1 MNESGDGNIFKVPK
15 LQSSNSN
22 RGDIVLTR
30 PDETNNRGDIVLTR
44 PDETNTQERNQAK
57 NAKKSNAMAVT
68 YESLCAVEEEDAG
81 ETVGNHA
88 IDELKE
94 TTELEKWE
102 LEEMGETE
110 NATNLKTKSSLQ
122 ETREDC
128 FTGIKETVVK
138 QKLVETA
145 VNDTETKMECQI
157 SVELKE
163 CTEVKIDNSENV
175 ALSNEQE
182 NINAAGEDACR
193 KPVLI
198 EETDVIQSPI
208 LKEAQ
213 RLYDLV
219 KDINKTF
226 DQPEK
231 KEWLEDNFQVEYE
244 KKSDSTA
251 RTCKK
256 ELYSSD
262 VEMEEK
268 KTSHSIAV
276 QTSPHQSLHID
287 SVEVDESV
295 QSSQSSATESEI
307 SEGNCSQESSAM
319 ETDGSAV
326 SEAQTVVLELYQTDN
341 DNNDVTYDDL
351 QCAIRSETLEKRIE
365 IQCDETHDEID
376 LSNTVSETSAMTV
389 EGDSTKMLNATITDS
404 IVYSKPQLEEADG
417 SKDTSDK
424 KTEKLTR
431 SETIRKDKSELEM
444 LDDNAE
450 SLCSAST
457 DIIAV
462 SEESSITAN
471 ENKEPDTSD
480 KIILVASDSVE
491 YDIESDEGSDL
502 EDVSEIEEEIVDRA
516 DNSYLKEPGQKEEE
530 FNKCVVED
538 NSKEGQEFATIK
550 QAGHVEYQK
559 SVQVPID
566 TSIPSACIILDSF
579 ENKETHLSVD
589 VAAESISEESSNK
602 SEKRVEMINHEGFV
616 DELKEKRNQSEE
628 HLSENGN
635 QSDVMEDARTG
646 MNLEIISV
654 AKEVISVSEESSVTV
669 SENKDQDNS
678 DKIELI
684 ALDSVEYAVVSN
696 VGIDLEDASEIE
708 EEIVDGTDRLDNKDL
723 KVPEQNEEEL
733 SEILTMQDDSKIGQ
747 EVITFEKT
755 DCTVVSES
763 NQESVNVPTDMSSQS
778 PCISID
784 SFENEETPLSHAIAA
799 ESYSRESSYKS
810 EKQVEMYIEGF
821 VDELNEKQ
829 DQNEE
834 QLSENGQTDLIEEDA
849 CSGMNLE
856 NISVAKEVISVSEE
870 SSITEIENKELVT
883 SDKINPLAS
892 DSVEYNVESDVE
904 INVEDVSEIG
914 DETVDCIDRFD
925 NGFFKYQKKKED
937 ELSKMSRQ
945 SNSKEGRE
953 IFTYKKRDS
962 GVKIYHTGVK
972 YYQSGVKFYYAQI
985 PIDRSSPSP
994 SVSIDSLQNK
1004 DTSLS
1009 IEITDESSREEGN
1022 NKAEKEVEM
1031 INDDESVVIERSEK
1045 QAEDEIDNI
1054 HLSDNNDQSDLMED
1068 ACAAMTSENISVDSG
1083 DSDVASFENTSLMLS
1098 ETVRYPVEQTD
1109 GEDNSDI
1116 AEVIEEMQ
1124 EVKDDSINDTACK
1137 LNDEDFVHERD
1148 IRDSMKNMQPVVNC
1162 TETNEKKHLPYMEE
1176 EMVPDEEN
1184 AYKWDSKQNQT
1195 ECDLR
1200 MILSNKNDN
1209 DSRAKHDLSGKNI
1222 TEENLLTVDKLD
1234 RLKLTQC
1241 ENSMT
1246 SESAEAD
1253 SVASNTSNQ
1262 VDFIEPTTADDIPV
1276 KSGLEENVSDDNNK
1290 DQLLNKCIDDKHVA
1304 ESENV
1309 ESDSGKCSATV
1320 DLCDSVNLL
1329 KKEDNVFLESLKYNI
1344 ESKGQC
1350 GIEQRTEMLEEM
1362 PRSEIHAKDSESA
1375 FYLINATFESN
1386 GEMIS
1391 SCERE
1396 MSPHDFEN
1404 NEKVKINSRIEN
1416 FVDTVE
1422 VSMNRNTDVGMS
1434 VRSDDDCMDHEDDNH
1449 TDQNCEIQMAAEIIE
1464 RTAILKEENIEANSD
1479 IKLIENSNCL
1489 ELHMSEGKSNENE
1502 ADGALR
1508 QGLSVVEKCSELT
1521 PVNDRSAQVSV
1532 AILEDQHAVD
1542 KMDQVSL
1549 VSLEDA
1555 KQTDSSID
1563 HNEDPEV
1570 AYETTVHSKNLDSDM
1585 NNVETDKNVDQM
1597 EHLSD
1602 KDQSIKQVE
1611 NIEVNEKD
1619 ELIGNK
1625 KASEKE
1631 VFTKEASENSDAT
1644 GHPPDIIGEPKTD
1657 EQNIVKTQDKATN
1670 HADFGPVQNEEDTND
1685 VRRDGKAEIEPGF
1698 KNYPLTFKTI
1708 VPSPG
1713 TLEMTMCTESNFL
1726 GKVDQLA
1733 QNIDKAVDNDSNKPD
1748 IEMENQNFVAEQN
1761 GVTATVLS
1769 VMQPSYHCQY
1779 QPKEPESETCEKIYD
1794 KLLVFGPGRGYD
1806 YKLTCTHEEENFE
1819 FNSPVRGTEFI
1830 EHIPI
1835 STDEGRSKLNGEDS
1849 FEVSYS
1855 ENCMPV
1861 ETGLEV
1867 IAFSQCV
1874 TDFNK
1879 TPNELKNIAAESTE
1893 DENLSDMCK
1902 ESVAFE
1908 SVSDK
1913 KVSESCRIPNDE
1925 DIVGLVHETTEEIV
1939 DKCEGHGL
1947 DYKSSDVQPNVPVME
1962 FNGSGINHS
1971 LWSNGSKM
1979 DVSEDDIRRG
1989 TKNRKRKLSNSDE
2002 LSELPVKRICNN
2014 EGDGNNGLSTGNVE
2028 RRKKIKN
2035 ERAAELKKHVMMF
2048 LKFRK
2053 KYEKS
2058 KSSKSFDKRDAE
2070 LKTNMRTF
2078 FKFREKFEKLKSKAS
2093 QMIRQDTIER
2103 QVKRFFKRWSL
2114 KKKYCEI
2121 HTQSTNTESSQ
2132 SDTDIDMASTEK
2144 SDQVSVPMEF
2154 KDCEVPEKTEA
2165 KLAQFVES
2173 ENSIVEET
2181 VKVNEIIR
2189 ENDRVVFAK
2198 ENGIE
2203 IMLSDTG
2210 CTIQNT
2216 SSETMY
2222 VETLPHNDNESL
2234 PNVCE
2239 RTSDM
2244 NNMILEQKDY
2254 HEERQVKTEVVENVI
2269 IEKSGI
2275 GKSDLGMLFD
2285 AESAVSD
2292 GTSADKN
2299 EKTQDSQM
2307 SDAAEK
2313 SKYTQAD
2320 TRLSSDIS
2328 MNLVACSPDN
2338 DIDAG
2343 CGFMPNHMKGNE
2355 LNKVNSEFDTSKTD
2369 VNCIAQATDEIETI
2383 RVSEHE
2389 HEKENGSLDSSCT
2402 HTNENISESTT
2413 DRTIKHNED
2422 MKSVNSIEE
2431 HALNANISDNTLSN
2445 MKASDS
2451 TGELVNVENECQKDN
2466 DDAKSDVEK
2475 SETITPDEDSEEEDM
2490 EDLKDDGDDV
2500 DDNDDDNNDGCGGNN
2515 AGSENEEGQENER
2528 SSYGENDS
2536 NGNDDSNQ
2544 GNETEINMDDEVD
2557 ADEQV
2562 HEDEK
2567 RTYDDNDGNDE
2578 NELPFENKTEKG
2590 GEADSEVKALDNVLE
2605 TGGQN
2610 KESDDYP
2617 IVSEYKAIDS
2627 TNIENNQTQNSPS
2640 NTPEPEKNVNM
2651 SFQKNLP
2658 KQIEPLSCQ
2667 FSDSDD
2673 DNEDF
2678 VSPIIQMPCLDD
2690 DSNSE
2695 DDIQCGQREVQISIA
2710 NEKTDSESHAGVS
2723 SDGDI
2728 QCGQRQAYIS
2738 IADEKIDSDPQAGV
2752 RSDWDIQ
2759 CGQRKAQYIIADDL
2773 IDSDSQAGVS
2783 SDEKENTLNCIDKQE
2798 VMIYTDSDSDVE
2810 DSENEST
2817 EDLKHDDDDDNDD
2830 DDDDDNDDDDD
2841 EMSQII
2847 QNPAGD
2853 DDTEFSPDLDLQ
2865 FQDNGNDNDEDS
2877 NGSQNIES
2885 NERDDA
2891 ESDNEWLPFPED
2903 NNSLTAASDHDDRD
2917 DWDSVSLDK
2926 GDSRDYEKEDVQNVE
2941 DEMESSDTDLDTD
2954 VDGKEENY
2962 RHITYDR
2969 VRTPSKRKRDFE
2981 DEELMSP
2988 KIARCDSKRMS
2999 SARSIGMSEEAKNT
3013 FKSPNIPAP
3022 SRRKHNSHTADS
3034 EMECHSPHAFSSTQ
3048 MLSSSQQPDLDDLSL
3063 SQMTTVAKQLEVK
3076 AQDKSQSTTTNRRA
3090 RELLAMLKAKKE
3102 VIETT
3107 GLDNED
3113 NVDVLPLSQEG
3124 PSTIQSGRSEAE
3136 IALMKDEEH
3145 IKRYVGKICRP
3156 KSCVVYEN

>member
-1 MNESGDGNIFKVPK
+1 MD
-15 LQSSNSN
+15 
-22 RGDIVLTR
+22 
-30 PDETNNRGDIVLTR
+30 
-44 PDETNTQERNQAK
+44 
-57 NAKKSNAMAVT
+57 
-68 YESLCAVEEEDAG
+68 EEDAG

-94 TTELEKWE
+94 TTEVEKWE
-102 LEEMGETE
+102 LEEMGENE
-110 NATNLKTKSSLQ
+110 NTSNAITKKSLQ
-122 ETREDC
+122 GKPQGC
-128 FTGIKETVVK
+128 STGIKEIIVD
-138 QKLVETA
+138 QNMVETA
-145 VNDTETKMECQI
+145 VTDTETKMECQM
-157 SVELKE
+157 STELKE
-163 CTEVKIDNSENV
+163 CTEVQIDISENV
-175 ALSNEQE
+175 TLSNEQE
-182 NINAAGEDACR
+182 NVTSAGEDACHKTVR
-193 KPVLI
+193 I
-198 EETDVIQSPI
+198 EEPDVIQSPI

-226 DQPEK
+226 DQPER
-231 KEWLEDNFQVEYE
+231 KESFDNFQVEYE
-244 KKSDSTA
+244 NKSDSTA

-262 VEMEEK
+262 VEKEEK
-268 KTSHSIAV
+268 ITSHSIAV
-276 QTSPHQSLHID
+276 QTSPNQSLHID

-295 QSSQSSATESEI
+295 QSSQSSVTESEI
-307 SEGNCSQESSAM
+307 SEGNCSQDSSAM

-341 DNNDVTYDDL
+341 DNDVTYDDL

-389 EGDSTKMLNATITDS
+389 ESDSTKMLNATITDS

-417 SKDTSDK
+417 SKDTSDQ

-431 SETIRKDKSELEM
+431 SETIRKDMSELEM

-471 ENKEPDTSD
+471 ENKEPDSSD

-491 YDIESDEGSDL
+491 YDIESGEGSDL
-502 EDVSEIEEEIVDRA
+502 EDVSEIEEEIVDRS
-516 DNSYLKEPGQKEEE
+516 DNSYLKEPGQKEE

-550 QAGHVEYQK
+550 QAGYVEYQK
-559 SVQVPID
+559 SVQEPID

-579 ENKETHLSVD
+579 ENKETPLSFD
-589 VAAESISEESSNK
+589 VVAESISEENSNN
-602 SEKRVEMINHEGFV
+602 SEKRVEMINHGGLV
-616 DELKEKRNQSEE
+616 DESKEKRNQSEE

-635 QSDVMEDARTG
+635 QPDLMEDARTG
-646 MNLEIISV
+646 MSLESISV
-654 AKEVISVSEESSVTV
+654 AKEVISVTEESSVTV
-669 SENKDQDNS
+669 TETKGQDNS
-678 DKIELI
+678 DKIDLI

-696 VGIDLEDASEIE
+696 VGSDLEDASEIE

-723 KVPEQNEEEL
+723 KEPEQNEEES
-733 SEILTMQDDSKIGQ
+733 SEILTMQADSKIGQ
-747 EVITFEKT
+747 EVTTFEKT
-755 DCTVVSES
+755 DCKVMSES
-763 NQESVNVPTDMSSQS
+763 NQEGVKVPTDLSSQS
-778 PCISID
+778 PFISID
-784 SFENEETPLSHAIAA
+784 SFENEETPLSLAIAA

-810 EKQVEMYIEGF
+810 EKQVEMINIEGF
-821 VDELNEKQ
+821 VDELNEKR

-834 QLSENGQTDLIEEDA
+834 QLAENGQIDLIEEDA
-849 CSGMNLE
+849 CSGMSLE

-883 SDKINPLAS
+883 SDKINPLSS

-904 INVEDVSEIG
+904 INVEDVSEIE

-925 NGFFKYQKKKED
+925 NGFYEYQKKKED
-937 ELSKMSRQ
+937 ELSKTSRQ

-962 GVKIYHTGVK
+962 GVKIYHSGVK
-972 YYQSGVKFYYAQI
+972 YYQSGIKFYYAQI

-1009 IEITDESSREEGN
+1009 IEITAESSCEESN

-1054 HLSDNNDQSDLMED
+1054 HLSDNNDQSDLMEED

-1098 ETVRYPVEQTD
+1098 ETVRYPVGQTD

-1116 AEVIEEMQ
+1116 AEEIEEMQ

-1162 TETNEKKHLPYMEE
+1162 PETNEKKHLPYMEK

-1209 DSRAKHDLSGKNI
+1209 DSRAKHELSGKNN
-1222 TEENLLTVDKLD
+1222 TEVSETNLLTVDKLD

-1253 SVASNTSNQ
+1253 SVALNTSNQ
-1262 VDFIEPTTADDIPV
+1262 VDFTEPTTADDIPV
-1276 KSGLEENVSDDNNK
+1276 KSGLEKNVSDDNNK

-1309 ESDSGKCSATV
+1309 DSDSGKCSATV

-1329 KKEDNVFLESLKYNI
+1329 KGDNVFLESLKYNV

-1350 GIEQRTEMLEEM
+1350 VIEQRTEMLEEM
-1362 PRSEIHAKDSESA
+1362 PGSEIHAKDSESA
-1375 FYLINATFESN
+1375 SYLINATFESN
-1386 GEMIS
+1386 GEIIG

-1422 VSMNRNTDVGMS
+1422 VSMNRNTDAGMS
-1434 VRSDDDCMDHEDDNH
+1434 VRSDDDCMDFEDDNH
-1449 TDQNCEIQMAAEIIE
+1449 SDQNCEIEMAAEIIE
-1464 RTAILKEENIEANSD
+1464 RSAILKEENIEANSD
-1479 IKLIENSNCL
+1479 TKQIENSNCL
-1489 ELHMSEGKSNENE
+1489 ELHMSEGESNENE

-1508 QGLSVVEKCSELT
+1508 PVEKCSELT
-1521 PVNDRSAQVSV
+1521 PVNDLTLQVSV
-1532 AILEDQHAVD
+1532 AILEDKHAVD
-1542 KMDQVSL
+1542 KMDLVSL

-1570 AYETTVHSKNLDSDM
+1570 AYETAVHSKNLDSDM
-1585 NNVETDKNVDQM
+1585 NNVETDKNADQL
-1597 EHLSD
+1597 ENLSD

-1619 ELIGNK
+1619 ELIGNE

-1631 VFTKEASENSDAT
+1631 VFTKEATENSDAN
-1644 GHPPDIIGEPKTD
+1644 GHSPDIIGEPKTD
-1657 EQNIVKTQDKATN
+1657 EQKIVKTQDKATN
-1670 HADFGPVQNEEDTND
+1670 HADSGPVQNEEDTND
-1685 VRRDGKAEIEPGF
+1685 DRRDQKAEIEPVF
-1698 KNYPLTFKTI
+1698 ENDTLKFKTTE
-1708 VPSPG
+1708 PSPG
-1713 TLEMTMCTESNFL
+1713 TSEMIMCTESNFL

-1733 QNIDKAVDNDSNKPD
+1733 QNVDKAVDNDTNKPD

-1761 GVTATVLS
+1761 GVKATVLS
-1769 VMQPSYHCQY
+1769 LMQPSYHCQY

-1794 KLLVFGPGRGYD
+1794 KPLAFIPGRGYD

-1819 FNSPVRGTEFI
+1819 FNSPVRGKEFI

-1893 DENLSDMCK
+1893 DENVSDMSK

-1908 SVSDK
+1908 SVSDE
-1913 KVSESCRIPNDE
+1913 KVAESCRTPNDE
-1925 DIVGLVHETTEEIV
+1925 DIVGLVYETTEEMV
-1939 DKCEGHGL
+1939 DNCEGQGL
-1947 DYKSSDVQPNVPVME
+1947 DYKSSDFQPNVPDME
-1962 FNGSGINHS
+1962 CNGSGINHS

-1979 DVSEDDIRRG
+1979 DVSEEDIRRG
-1989 TKNRKRKLSNSDE
+1989 TKNRKRKLSDSDE
-2002 LSELPVKRICNN
+2002 LSEMPVKRICNN
-2014 EGDGNNGLSTGNVE
+2014 EGDGNNVLSTGNVE

-2078 FKFREKFEKLKSKAS
+2078 FKFREKFEKLKAS

-2103 QVKRFFKRWSL
+2103 QVKRFFKLWSS
-2114 KKKYCEI
+2114 KKESCEM
-2121 HTQSTNTESSQ
+2121 HTQNTNTESSQ

-2144 SDQVSVPMEF
+2144 SDQVSVHMESE
-2154 KDCEVPEKTEA
+2154 DGEVSEKTDA
-2165 KLAQFVES
+2165 KLAQFVEN
-2173 ENSIVEET
+2173 EKSIVEET
-2181 VKVNEIIR
+2181 VKVNENIR
-2189 ENDRVVFAK
+2189 ENDRVVFSK
-2198 ENGIE
+2198 ENGFE

-2216 SSETMY
+2216 SSQTMY
-2222 VETLPHNDNESL
+2222 VEILPRKDNESL

-2244 NNMILEQKDY
+2244 NDMILEQKDY
-2254 HEERQVKTEVVENVI
+2254 HEENQLKTEVVENVI

-2275 GKSDLGMLFD
+2275 GKSDLGMRFD
-2285 AESAVSD
+2285 GDSAVSD
-2292 GTSADKN
+2292 GSSADKN
-2299 EKTQDSQM
+2299 EKTQDIQM
-2307 SDAAEK
+2307 SHAAEK

-2320 TRLSSDIS
+2320 TRLSSEIS

-2338 DIDAG
+2338 DID
-2343 CGFMPNHMKGNE
+2343 GFMPNHMKGDK

-2369 VNCIAQATDEIETI
+2369 VNCIAQATDEIETTL
-2383 RVSEHE
+2383 VSEHE
-2389 HEKENGSLDSSCT
+2389 HEKENSSLDSSCT
-2402 HTNENISESTT
+2402 HTNENMSESTT
-2413 DRTIKHNED
+2413 GRTIEQNEEV
-2422 MKSVNSIEE
+2422 KSVNSIEE
-2431 HALNANISDNTLSN
+2431 HALITNVSDKTVSN
-2445 MKASDS
+2445 VKASDS
-2451 TGELVNVENECQKDN
+2451 TSELVNVENECQKDN

-2490 EDLKDDGDDV
+2490 EDLKDDV

-2528 SSYGENDS
+2528 SSYGENDG
-2536 NGNDDSNQ
+2536 NGNDGSNQ
-2544 GNETEINMDDEVD
+2544 GNESEINMDNEDN
-2557 ADEQV
+2557 ADERV
-2562 HEDEK
+2562 HEDER

-2590 GEADSEVKALDNVLE
+2590 GEAVSEVKALDNVPE

-2610 KESDDYP
+2610 KESDDYL

-2627 TNIENNQTQNSPS
+2627 TNIENNQTHNSPS

-2651 SFQKNLP
+2651 SFQRNLP
-2658 KQIEPLSCQ
+2658 KQIESLSCQ

-2695 DDIQCGQREVQISIA
+2695 DDIQCGQRDIQIDTA
-2710 NEKTDSESHAGVS
+2710 DEKIDSDSHAGVIS
-2723 SDGDI
+2723 DGDIQCGQGQTYISIADENIDSDPHAGVRSDGDI
-2728 QCGQRQAYIS
+2728 QCGQRQ
-2738 IADEKIDSDPQAGV
+2738 
-2752 RSDWDIQ
+2752 
-2759 CGQRKAQYIIADDL
+2759 AQYIIADDL
-2773 IDSDSQAGVS
+2773 IDSDSLAGVS
-2783 SDEKENTLNCIDKQE
+2783 SDEKENTMNCSDKQE

-2810 DSENEST
+2810 DGENEST
-2817 EDLKHDDDDDNDD
+2817 EDLKRDDDDNYDD
-2830 DDDDDNDDDDD
+2830 DDDDDD

-2847 QNPAGD
+2847 QNPAG
-2853 DDTEFSPDLDLQ
+2853 DTEFSPDLDLQ
-2865 FQDNGNDNDEDS
+2865 FQDNGNDNDDDS

-2903 NNSLTAASDHDDRD
+2903 NNSLPAASDHDDRD

-2926 GDSRDYEKEDVQNVE
+2926 RDSSDSEKEDVQNVE

-2954 VDGKEENY
+2954 VDVKEENY
-2962 RHITYDR
+2962 RHNTYDR

-2981 DEELMSP
+2981 DEEIMSP
-2988 KIARCDSKRMS
+2988 KIARCDSKGMS

-3022 SRRKHNSHTADS
+3022 SRRKHNSHTVDS

-3076 AQDKSQSTTTNRRA
+3076 AQDKSQSATTNRRA
-3090 RELLAMLKAKKE
+3090 RELLAMLKAKE
-3102 VIETT
+3102 ELIETT
-3107 GLDNED
+3107 ALDNED

-3145 IKRYVGKICRP
+3145 IKRYVGRIFVDQ